1 MILDEF
7 LAKFVQTTDY
17 PTLDAMYYLM
27 EKLGSPEKHLKF
39 IHVAG
44 TNGKGSICEML
55 NQILIFSNYKV
66 GKFIS
71 PHLFVSNESICI
83 NNIQISDDEFLE
95 YRDIFEKL
103 SDNYFKETGRH
114 VTRFEILTSLAILY
128 FYKNNCDIVILEVG
142 LGGLYDCTNIVNSLI
157 SVFGSIGFD
166 HTAILGN
173 TLEEIAIQK
182 AGIIKKNSNTVIFE
196 QPALPII
203 ASLCTEKKSNLNII
217 KNSDISNYS
226 FDNNYQYFDYLDYK
240 NLIINLKGKKQIE
253 NACIAIKC
261 TEILN
266 NNGFKISRDNLYT
279 GIKNVI
285 HPARFEKIS
294 NNPQIIFD
302 GAHNENAMKNFIQTV
317 NDLYPLE
324 EKTFM
329 ISMITTKDYK
339 TVLKLLLNAFDNSTF
354 IFTDGTDENKFFKGK
369 ILYDYAQSLNTSNHL
384 EYLSFEKGITKLN
397 SKINFIVG
405 SFYVYDKTK
414 ELLK

>member
-1 MILDEF
+1 MKLDNF
-7 LAKFVQTTDY
+7 LSKFVQTTDY
-17 PTLDAMYYLM
+17 PTLDAMHYIM
-27 EKLGSPEKHLKF
+27 GKLDFPEKHLKF
-39 IHVAG
+39 LHIAG

-55 NQILIFSNYKV
+55 NQILICSNYKV

-83 NNIQISDDEFLE
+83 NNMQITDEEFLE
-95 YRDIFEKL
+95 YKDTFEKL
-103 SDNYFKETGRH
+103 SQDYFKETGRQ

-173 TLEEIAIQK
+173 TIEEIATQK
-182 AGIIKKNSNTVIFE
+182 AGIIKENSNTVIFE
-196 QPALPII
+196 QPALPVIES
-203 ASLCTEKKSNLNII
+203 ACTEKNSNLNII
-217 KNSDISNYS
+217 RKSDISNYS
-226 FDNNYQYFDYLDYK
+226 FDSNYQYFNYLDYK

-253 NACIAIKC
+253 NACCVVKC
-261 TEILN
+261 IEILN
-266 NNGFKISRDNLYT
+266 KSGFEISKTNLYT
-279 GIKNVI
+279 GLKNVT

-302 GAHNENAMKNFIQTV
+302 GAHNENAMRNFIQTIK
-317 NDLYPLE
+317 DLYPFE

-339 TVLKLLLNAFDNSTF
+339 TVLKLLLNAFDKSTF
-354 IFTDGTDENKFFKGK
+354 IFTDGTDENKFFKGQ
-369 ILYDYAQSLNTSNHL
+369 ILYDYAQSLHTSNHL
-384 EYLSFEKGITKLN
+384 EYSDFAEGIKKLN
-397 SKINFIVG
+397 STINFIVG
-405 SFYVYDKTK
+405 SFYVYDKAK